1 MHLRKQL
8 VREHDDGMFAVGK
21 SNFWCEELLAHP
33 HICVRHCYKESYAS
47 QKTQKVCP
55 KEVFY
60 REQTE

>member
-8 VREHDDGMFAVGK
+8 VREHDDGVFAVDK
-21 SNFWCEELLAHP
+21 PKLWREKLLAHP
-33 HICVRHCYKESYAS
+33 HIGVRHGYEESDTS